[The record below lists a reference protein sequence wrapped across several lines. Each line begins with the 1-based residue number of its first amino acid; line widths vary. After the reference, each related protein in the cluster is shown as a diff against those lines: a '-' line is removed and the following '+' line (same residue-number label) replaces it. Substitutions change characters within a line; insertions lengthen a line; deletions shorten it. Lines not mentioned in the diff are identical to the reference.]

1 MDFEIFTEED
11 KQKERELLA
20 SYDLDVKFFKQLGF
34 KIKQIVPERN
44 CFRIEADKGFYCLKK
59 MSFNDE
65 DIYLMQE
72 MTEHLG
78 NNGFN
83 NTFDIVLHENN
94 EILIPYEGNQ
104 YYLSSWMDGR
114 ESDYLNLLDIKN
126 AIETLAKFH
135 IGAEGFQTKL
145 DQEYRRLYGKWKQ
158 GFLQK
163 LNEIEAAKARVLA
176 ENKKND
182 NTEIMIQYLTDCEKS
197 ANHALKLL
205 DKSSYNY
212 LNARDESKKGFIHHD
227 YGLHNILHTFD
238 NKTYIG
244 GLESCA
250 FDIRMHDL
258 GYLVFRLMRRK
269 EWDMDAT
276 LNMIDYYNEIYKL
289 EKGDYEALAVYF
301 TFPHDFK
308 QLFRQYYIEGKDSE
322 DLEELERINV
332 ESQYN
337 QARKNFLNEFEK
349 YSELL

>member
-1 MDFEIFTEED
+1 MNFEIFTEED
-11 KQKERELLA
+11 RHKERELLA
-20 SYDLDVKFFKQLGF
+20 SYDLDVKLFKQLGF

-59 MSFNDE
+59 MNFRYE

-78 NNGFN
+78 NNGFT
-83 NTFDIVLHENN
+83 NTFDIILHENN
-94 EILIPYEGNQ
+94 EILISYEGNQ
-104 YYLSSWMDGR
+104 YYLSRWMDGR

-126 AIETLAKFH
+126 AIEALAKFH

-145 DQEYRRLYGKWKQ
+145 DQSYRRLYGKWQQ

-163 LNEIEAAKARVLA
+163 LSEIEAAKKRVLA
-176 ENKKND
+176 ESKRND
-182 NTEIMIQYLTDCEKS
+182 NAEIIIHYLTDCEKS
-197 ANHALKLL
+197 AKHTLSLM
-205 DKSSYNY
+205 DQSSYKS
-212 LNARDESKKGFIHHD
+212 LNARDERKKGFIHHD

-258 GYLVFRLMRRK
+258 GYLMFRLMRRK
-269 EWDMDAT
+269 GWDIDAA

-301 TFPHDFK
+301 AFPHDFK
-308 QLFRQYYIEGKDSE
+308 QFFRQYYIEGKEAD
-322 DLEELERINV
+322 DLEELERINM
-332 ESQYN
+332 ESEYN
-337 QARKNFLNEFEK
+337 QNRKDFLNEFER